1 MILVSDF
8 GGVRRQKPV
17 RGGEEIEA
25 PRVDRS
31 FENWL

>member
-8 GGVRRQKPV
+8 GGVRMQKPDG
-17 RGGEEIEA
+17 GGEEMEA